1 MLNFD
6 AKFKN
11 LTFGTH
17 QISFVDEDKNNFD
30 VIIEVGK
37 PKNREKNNGIKIG
50 TNRPPYYLTI
60 NSTMGDYK
68 LRVSYGMMQYVSKMT
83 ETSNITKIIPIL
95 VNGMIRQKDEDRKIN
110 VIKKYMKDKYNI
122 DGSLSFLSTSRGQQ
136 NGKTYYEFYP
146 GRGFEN
152 GAIRPELVYIL
163 IRFGI
168 TPVYFENKN
177 SHTKLSYRFII
188 TMNFDDIV
196 DEPFTESDII
206 IFNTIP
212 E

>member
-95 VNGMIRQKDEDRKIN
+95 VNGMIKQKDEDRKIN

-136 NGKTYYEFYP
+136 DGKTYYEFFP
-146 GRGFEN
+146 GRGFGN
-152 GAIRPELVYIL
+152 GAIQPELVYIL

-168 TPVYFENKN
+168 MPVYFENKN
-177 SHTKLSYRFII
+177 SHMKLSYRFII
-188 TMNFDDIV
+188 TINFDEDVNV
-196 DEPFTESDII
+196 DYTENDNN
-206 IFNTIP
+206 FFKTIP
-212 E
+212 